1 MLDVS
6 PACRPTST
14 VRFFHEEL
22 RMKMTAAVLYQQGLP
37 RPYAQSLPLR
47 VEEVDLDGPGEGEVL
62 VKVEGAGLCHSDLS
76 TIDNSR
82 PRALPAVLGHEGAGI
97 VAEVG
102 RGISDLKAGDH
113 VVFVFAASCGT
124 CRNCA
129 RGRPN
134 ICRTWPEKRARG
146 ELLTGGRRLSRE
158 KKFIAHY
165 SGISCFAEY
174 AVVARSSLVK
184 IDASVPLV
192 DAAMFGCAVQTG
204 VGAAVNTAGVRPGD
218 VVAVV
223 GLGGVG
229 LSCLLGARVAGA
241 QRIVAVD
248 LSDEKLGLARQLGAT
263 DTFNAGD
270 PGCAREIREA
280 TGGGVDFAFEM
291 AGSIKALSLS
301 AEILDRGGSVVSA
314 GLSPAAA
321 TYTLNHASL
330 VGDEKSIRGSYMGSC
345 VPQRDVPIFIEL
357 YRQGRLPID
366 RLKSGTIR
374 LEDINAGFD
383 RLADVAAV
391 RQILTF

>member
-1 MLDVS
+1 
-6 PACRPTST
+6 
-14 VRFFHEEL
+14 
-22 RMKMTAAVLYQQGLP
+22 MKMTAAVLYEQGLP
-37 RPYAQSLPLR
+37 RPYAVSLPLR
-47 VEEVDLDGPGEGEVL
+47 IEEIDLEGPGEGEVL

-102 RGISDLKAGDH
+102 SGIPDLKVGDH

-134 ICRTWPEKRARG
+134 ICRTWPAMRARG

-158 KKFIAHY
+158 GKFIAHY

-184 IDASVPLV
+184 IDASVSLV

-248 LSDEKLGLARQLGAT
+248 LSDDKLGLARQLGAT

-270 PGCAREIREA
+270 PGCVKEIREA
-280 TGGGVDFAFEM
+280 TGGGVDYAFEM
-291 AGSIKALSLS
+291 AGSIKALTL
-301 AEILDRGGSVVSA
+301 AADILDRGGAVVSA

-321 TYTLNHASL
+321 TYTLNHSSL

-345 VPQRDVPIFIEL
+345 VPERDVPIFIEL

-366 RLKSGTIR
+366 RLKSGT
-374 LEDINAGFD
+374 LPLADINAGFD

-391 RQILTF
+391 RQIVTF

>member
-1 MLDVS
+1 
-6 PACRPTST
+6 
-14 VRFFHEEL
+14 
-22 RMKMTAAVLYQQGLP
+22 MKMTAAVLYEQGLP
-37 RPYAQSLPLR
+37 RPYADSRPLR
-47 VEEVDLDGPGEGEVL
+47 VESVDLEGPGDGEVL
-62 VKVEGAGLCHSDLS
+62 VKVAAAGLCHSDLS

-97 VAEVG
+97 VADVG
-102 RGISDLKAGDH
+102 AGVRDLASGDH
-113 VVFVFAASCGT
+113 VVLVFAASCGN

-134 ICRTWPEKRARG
+134 ICRRWPEKRARG

-158 KKFIAHY
+158 GRFIAHY

-174 AVVARSSLVK
+174 TVVDRSSLVK
-184 IDASVPLV
+184 IDPSVPLV

-204 VGAAVNTAGVRPGD
+204 VGAAVNTAGLRPGD

-241 QRIVAVD
+241 GRIIAVD

-263 DTFNAGD
+263 ETYNAGD
-270 PGCAREIREA
+270 PACAKAIREA
-280 TGGGVDFAFEM
+280 TGGGVGFAFEM
-291 AGSIKALSLS
+291 AGSIKALAL
-301 AEILDRGGSVVSA
+301 AIEILDRGGSVVSA

-321 TYTLNHASL
+321 TYALNHSSL
-330 VGDEKSIRGSYMGSC
+330 VADEKSIRGSYMGSC
-345 VPQRDVPIFIEL
+345 VPERDVPIFIDL

-391 RQILTF
+391 RQIVTP

>member
-1 MLDVS
+1 
-6 PACRPTST
+6 
-14 VRFFHEEL
+14 
-22 RMKMTAAVLYQQGLP
+22 MKVTAAVLYEQGLP
-37 RPYAQSLPLR
+37 RPYAESRPLR
-47 VEEVDLDGPGEGEVL
+47 IETVDLEGPGEGEVL

-82 PRALPAVLGHEGAGI
+82 PRTLPTIPGHEGAGI

-102 RGISDLKAGDH
+102 PGVRDLASGDH
-113 VVFVFAASCGT
+113 AVFVFVPSCGQ

-134 ICRTWPEKRARG
+134 ICRRWPALRARG
-146 ELLTGGRRLSRE
+146 ELLTGGRRLSQGGR
-158 KKFIAHY
+158 FIAHY

-184 IDASVPLV
+184 IDKAVPLV

-204 VGAAVNTAGVRPGD
+204 VGAALNTAGVRPGD
-218 VVAVV
+218 VVAVI

-229 LSCLLGARVAGA
+229 LSCLLGARVAGTS
-241 QRIVAVD
+241 RIIAID
-248 LSDEKLGLARQLGAT
+248 LADDKLGLARQLGAT

-270 PGCAREIREA
+270 SDCAKDIRDA

-291 AGSIKALSLS
+291 AGSIRALSLGLD
-301 AEILDRGGSVVSA
+301 ILDRGGSVVTA
-314 GLSPAAA
+314 GLSPIAA
-321 TYTLNHASL
+321 TYALNHSSL

-345 VPQRDVPIFIEL
+345 IPERDVPIFIEL
-357 YRQGRLPID
+357 YMQGRLPID
-366 RLKSGTIR
+366 RLKSGT
-374 LEDINAGFD
+374 LALADINAGFD

-391 RQILTF
+391 RQIVMFD

>member
-1 MLDVS
+1 
-6 PACRPTST
+6 
-14 VRFFHEEL
+14 
-22 RMKMTAAVLYQQGLP
+22 MKMTAAVLYQQGVP
-37 RPYAQSLPLR
+37 RPYADSRPLR
-47 VEEVDLDGPGEGEVL
+47 IETVDLEGPGEGEVL
-62 VKVEGAGLCHSDLS
+62 VKVAGAGLCHSDLS

-82 PRALPAVLGHEGAGI
+82 PRTLPTIPGHEGAG
-97 VAEVG
+97 VVVEAG
-102 RGISDLKAGDH
+102 AGIRDLKSGDH
-113 VVFVFAASCGT
+113 VVFVFVPSCGE
-124 CRNCA
+124 CRNCR

-134 ICRTWPEKRARG
+134 VCTRWPQMRARG

-158 KKFIAHY
+158 GRFIAHY

-184 IDASVPLV
+184 IDPTVPLV

-229 LSCLLGARVAGA
+229 LSCLLGARLAGA
-241 QRIVAVD
+241 QRIIAVD
-248 LSDEKLGLARQLGAT
+248 LSDAKLGLARQFGAT

-270 PGCAREIREA
+270 PACAKDIRDL

-291 AGSIKALSLS
+291 AGSIKALALGL
-301 AEILDRGGSVVSA
+301 EILDRGGAVVTA

-321 TYTLNHASL
+321 TYALNHSSL
-330 VGDEKSIRGSYMGSC
+330 VVDEKSIRGSYMGSC
-345 VPQRDVPIFIEL
+345 VPERDVPIFIEL
-357 YRQGRLPID
+357 YKQGRLPID
-366 RLKSGTIR
+366 RLRSGTLP

-383 RLADVAAV
+383 RLANVAAV
-391 RQILTF
+391 RQIVAF